1 MDMFIPQDRRRAT
14 DHQPRPMDDHAAGAG
29 AGRYTGLCRDGSTFP
44 MLFHM
49 APIKKDNKT
58 VGYRAVAVDVTDEM
72 ILRDHLRQAQK
83 MEAVGQL
90 TSGIAHDLN
99 NMLSPI
105 LGFSEMLL
113 EDLDEDEATCQQIFE
128 PFFSTKGI
136 RGTGLG
142 LSTVYGILKQHE
154 GSIA

>member
-1 MDMFIPQDRRRAT
+1 
-14 DHQPRPMDDHAAGAG
+14 
-29 AGRYTGLCRDGSTFP
+29 
-44 MLFHM
+44 
-49 APIKKDNKT
+49 
-58 VGYRAVAVDVTDEM
+58 M